1 MKQFSKNDGQCFGL
15 KLLLSINLRS
25 NFKLQ
30 FIDWPTNLPI
40 RQAKVRWKLKVVH
53 SRVKMMHTMSQ
64 NWGTF
69 FTQLRKGNLCFT
81 VENKKVFKH
90 FQWSLKPKNNFIGMT
105 VCHVEHRQ
113 AFIDITSMREVENL
127 SWAYY
132 QKHHISLNNHHLIR
146 IHCYMCL
153 YILNH

>member
-81 VENKKVFKH
+81 VENKKES
-90 FQWSLKPKNNFIGMT
+90 FQIFPMVS
-105 VCHVEHRQ
+105 Q
-113 AFIDITSMREVENL
+113 A
-127 SWAYY
+127 
-132 QKHHISLNNHHLIR
+132 QKWFSRYGCVSCRTQTN
-146 IHCYMCL
+146 L
-153 YILNH
+153 YIYNINEGSGKSVLSLLSKVSYKFKQSSFNSNSLLHVLIFIK